1 MNKITNAEEFLAQ
14 RYEVCK
20 GREQKWQLDDMYRF
34 AKEALCFARYEEY
47 EKAIQVYKKI
57 HCLYKGEMD
66 CRFCSV
72 MCYIRKF
79 KELLNK

>member
-34 AKEALCFARYEEY
+34 AKEALCFARNEER
-47 EKAIQVYKKI
+47 EKAVEAFSEVYSRTLI
-57 HCLYKGEMD
+57 HLENGEQ
-66 CRFCSV
+66 FENPEKV
-72 MCYIRKF
+72 F